1 MSSRFEQFTAAIAS
15 IHKCILKIERMEL
28 SKYGLKAPHT
38 QCLLVMHRHPDGIT
52 AARLCEICE
61 KDKAA
66 ISRTI
71 AELEQAG
78 MVQREDPNGKRYRS
92 CLKLSEQGMQV
103 AASVQE
109 LAHNAVGAATGGYGE
124 EQREVFTSTLA
135 LIASNLETICRE
147 GLNAT
152 K

>member
-38 QCLLVMHRHPDGIT
+38 QCLLAMHRHPDGIT
-52 AARLCEICE
+52 AARLCDICE

-78 MVQREDPNGKRYRS
+78 MVQRDDPNGKRYRS
-92 CLKLSEQGMQV
+92 NLKLTETGMQV
-103 AASVQE
+103 ANSVQA
-109 LAHNAVGAATGGYGE
+109 LAHKAVNEATGGYGE

-135 LIASNLETICRE
+135 MIASNLESICRD
-147 GLNAT
+147 GLHAT
-152 K
+152 E